1 MTNDTVAQICSPAL
15 VYLCFSLIQIII
27 DVYKR
32 QFNTAFFKF
41 WVMLIV
47 TALLNILC
55 DRGLSVVSWLIV
67 FIPLILMSIILVVLI
82 FFLGFRPGQVNKI
95 FNVKNQPNTDKL
107 RLQMMLNQQKI
118 QSQTKKSEL
127 LDNVDPYT
135 LETSSAKNNGN
146 NAEASTDNNNDLEPA
161 NKEGYA
167 NNILQSGS
175 LSPENF
181 LM

>member
-1 MTNDTVAQICSPAL
+1 MANDRVSQICSPAL

-47 TALLNILC
+47 TTLLNILC

-95 FNVKNQPNTDKL
+95 FNVKNQPNSDQL

-118 QSQTKKSEL
+118 QSQTAKSEQL
-127 LDNVDPYT
+127 NNADT
-135 LETSSAKNNGN
+135 ISLEASPAIDSGN
-146 NAEASTDNNNDLEPA
+146 NAAATTDTNNDLEPA

-167 NNILQSGS
+167 NNILQGGT
-175 LSPENF
+175 LSPESF